1 MNKFTR
7 AKAPLSSLT
16 QLCIAVSVA
25 AGGAGVVAKAEAQAG
40 TLEEIV
46 VTARKR
52 EESLQDTPISIAAFT
67 TQDLEARGIVD
78 FSELGEF
85 TPNVTFD
92 FTSAISGGNSAAI
105 IMIRGVGT
113 SDWALPVDPGVGL
126 YLDGVYI
133 ARTVGQVMDTVD
145 VERIEVLRGPQ
156 GTLFGRNTIGGAI
169 SVITKKPTTDEVY
182 GRVEAAIG
190 SYDRLDLNGYINVP
204 FSDTFAGSASISS
217 RTRDGYVK
225 NIFPGAPDLGDNDDL
240 SGRIALRWAPSDSV
254 TFDLSGD
261 YSTTDEAPAG
271 NVLIDVIEDPDSPI
285 RGFTPLLNSLSGDPQ
300 CSDRTDP
307 GRLNNTACY
316 NSQWAIGPFRTNSS
330 HLSSTPELQTS
341 ERFGIAV
348 KPESSL
354 DVWGIASTIEWDITD
369 NLTLKSITAHRR
381 VEDGFWSRD
390 AGHSGNQN
398 HITARTTNLY
408 EQEQTTQEFQLL
420 GSAFE
425 DRLSWVVGV
434 YYLEE
439 EGSHLDVV
447 ELPLNTVFDSGG
459 TIDNSSTA
467 VFTQG
472 TFDVTEQF
480 SVTLGVRYTDE
491 KKEFVAESVVG
502 IDEGNPEFGGAGL
515 VTGLP
520 DCLDNP
526 IPLPGNGACVL
537 PDTPVNSDTSETEPY
552 LNLSYRFTDDFMAY
566 ASYSEGFKGGAFTQ
580 RVFPPALVTPTAGPE
595 FVEVYEA
602 GFKSTWL
609 DSRMRLN
616 GAVFFNDYTDLQV
629 NVNQATGTG
638 GGTVI
643 GTVTANAAAAEI
655 FGFEL
660 EMTAVP
666 SAASLIQIGV
676 GYLDAEYVE
685 LDDTVSQFTLDSEL
699 VNAPEWNINIGGQ
712 YKFDLSNAGS
722 LVARVDY
729 SYTSEVYNDSTNADL
744 LRQSS
749 NSLVNAALT
758 WTDRNDQWSATLGG
772 KNLTDETY
780 LVTGFSGSGIVEG
793 VYGLPK
799 TWSVSV
805 RRSF

>member
-1 MNKFTR
+1 
-7 AKAPLSSLT
+7 
-16 QLCIAVSVA
+16 
-25 AGGAGVVAKAEAQAG
+25 
-40 TLEEIV
+40 
-46 VTARKR
+46 
-52 EESLQDTPISIAAFT
+52 SLQDTPISIAAFT

-78 FSELGEF
+78 FSEIGEF
-85 TPNVTFD
+85 TPNVVFD

-169 SVITKKPTTDEVY
+169 SVVTKKPTMDEVY
-182 GRVEAAIG
+182 GRVEVAVG
-190 SYDRLDLNGYINVP
+190 SYDRQDLNGYINIP
-204 FSDTFAGSASISS
+204 FSDTFAGSASVSS
-217 RTRDGYVK
+217 RKRDGYVK

-240 SGRIALRWAPSDSV
+240 SGRIALRWAPSDSF
-254 TFDLSGD
+254 TFDLSAD

-271 NVLIDVIEDPDSPI
+271 NVLIDAIEDPDSPI
-285 RGFTPLLNSLSGDPQ
+285 AGFTPLNNQLSGDPQ
-300 CSDRTDP
+300 CSDLNDP
-307 GRLNNTACY
+307 GRLNNTACF

-330 HLSSTPELQTS
+330 HRSSTPELQTD

-354 DVWGIASTIEWDITD
+354 DVWGISGTAEWDLTE
-369 NLTLKSITAHRR
+369 NLTFKSITAHRR

-390 AGHSGNQN
+390 SGHAGNQD
-398 HITARTTNLY
+398 IILVRTTNLY

-420 GSAFE
+420 GSAFD
-425 DRLSWVVGV
+425 DRLSWVAGV

-447 ELPLNTVFDSGG
+447 ELVLNSVFDSGG
-459 TIDNSSTA
+459 TIDNTSTA

-472 TFDVTEQF
+472 TFDVTDKF
-480 SVTLGVRYTDE
+480 SITAGLRYTDE
-491 KKEFVAESVVG
+491 EKEFTPNSTVG
-502 IDEGNPEFGGAGL
+502 LDEGNPEFGGAGL

-526 IPLPGNGACVL
+526 IPVPGNGACVL
-537 PDTPVNSDTSETEPY
+537 PNTPVNSDTSETEPY
-552 LNLSYRFTDDFMAY
+552 LNLSYRFTEDLMAY
-566 ASYSEGFKGGAFTQ
+566 VSYSEGFKGGAFTQ
-580 RVFPPALVTPTAGPE
+580 RVFPPALATPIAGPE

-602 GFKSTWL
+602 GFKSTWF
-609 DSRMRLN
+609 DSRVRLN
-616 GAVFFNDYTDLQV
+616 GAMFFNDYTDLQV
-629 NVNQATGTG
+629 NVNQETGTG

-666 SAASLIQIGV
+666 SEASLIQIGI

-685 LDDTVSQFTLDSEL
+685 LDESVDQLGLDFDL

-712 YKFDLSNAGS
+712 YRFDLENAGNI
-722 LVARVDY
+722 VARVDY
-729 SYTSEVYNDSTNADL
+729 SYTSEVYNDSTNAEK

-758 WTDRNDQWSATLGG
+758 WTDREEQWSATLAG

-793 VYGLPK
+793 VYGLPQ